1 MIAVKAA
8 MAPIRAVPQEVFIQC
23 PPTKPIARCL
33 VRFELRSIE
42 RKQRGWVVS
51 PAAERPEGWNDLIL
65 MKPAVGF
72 MLPSAGVTPAPSEKR
87 KMARTPFCSRVLFPV
102 ACVLCHP
109 EPVRLRSGQAPP
121 RDPGS
126 FSTPADA
133 PPTTGQPQCVTLEFP
148 SGVCVIQSP
157 STPLRTGSAKNP
169 GSFFV
174 LFCPAAAGS
183 DTSPVALRE
192 RRPAASRPVGEG
204 SANQPQHPPSSARML
219 RHVAVGPSSFPRNP
233 TWQQVRQ
240 RHERARDRGRLF
252 RIFR

>member
-1 MIAVKAA
+1 MRDFV
-8 MAPIRAVPQEVFIQC
+8 PVRTFFVSSRA
-23 PPTKPIARCL
+23 
-33 VRFELRSIE
+33 S
-42 RKQRGWVVS
+42 
-51 PAAERPEGWNDLIL
+51 
-65 MKPAVGF
+65 
-72 MLPSAGVTPAPSEKR
+72 
-87 KMARTPFCSRVLFPV
+87 
-102 ACVLCHP
+102 LCHP